1 VTKRSHFITGE
12 MATPVGPVPCVESGL
27 SLRDRLETWKV
38 RWRIGRMKYTIPP
51 GLYALGS
58 PDASSEV
65 VVTANFK
72 LTFDSVRRVLPGHDF
87 WILVLDTKGVN
98 VWCAA
103 GKGTFSTG
111 ELIHQIAT
119 ARLSE
124 IVEHRRLLLP
134 QLGAP
139 GVAAHEVKK
148 GSGFKVLYG
157 PVLARDIPAFIT
169 AGMEATPAMRTK
181 SFPLGER
188 IVLIPIEL
196 TGALRYMIPVMAAFY
211 FLSGLGGPG
220 DYWANVST
228 FGFLASASLFAGVVA
243 GAVLVPLL
251 LPWLPGRP
259 FSLKGLWTGLVA
271 AGIILL
277 WLGSGLTTLS
287 GRLEAGAWLLM
298 MTALSAFLGMNFTG
312 SSTYTSLSGVRKE
325 MRIAVPL
332 QIGAAAVGLILW
344 FTSRLI
350 A

>member
-1 VTKRSHFITGE
+1 VTKEPNFITGE
-12 MATPVGPVPCVESGL
+12 VATPVGPIPRVGSDL
-27 SLRDRLETWKV
+27 SLRDLLGTWKV
-38 RWRIGRMKYTIPP
+38 RWRIGRMKYTVPP
-51 GLYALGS
+51 GLYALGA
-58 PDASSEV
+58 PDSASEV
-65 VVTANFK
+65 LVTANFK
-72 LTFDSVRRVLPGHDF
+72 LTFDRVRKVLPGRDF
-87 WILVLDTKGVN
+87 WILVLDTKGIN

-103 GKGTFSTG
+103 GKGTFATG
-111 ELIHQIAT
+111 ELLHQIET
-119 ARLSE
+119 TRLSG

-157 PVLARDIPAFIT
+157 PILARDIPSFIT
-169 AGMEATPAMRTK
+169 AGMQASPAMRTK

-196 TGALRYMIPVMAAFY
+196 IGALRYIIPVMAAFC
-211 FLSGLGGPG
+211 FMSGLGGPG

-228 FGFLASASLFAGVVA
+228 VGVLAAVSLLAGVIA

-277 WLGSGLTTLS
+277 WLGSGLATLS
-287 GRLEAGAWLLM
+287 GRLEAGAWLLLV
-298 MTALSAFLGMNFTG
+298 TALSAFLGMNFTG
-312 SSTYTSLSGVRKE
+312 ASTYTSLSGVRKE

-332 QIGAAAVGLILW
+332 QIGAAAIGLILW